1 MSSRLRIHDHT
12 AYISPTS
19 GIERSGRSD
28 VRERYD
34 VAREGSARLLAAIL
48 RYFEKRNSHA
58 N

>member
-28 VRERYD
+28 VRERYNA
-34 VAREGSARLLAAIL
+34 ARDGSARLLAAIL
-48 RYFEKRNSHA
+48 RHFEGRRG
-58 N
+58 